1 MQGLSVSRYT
11 YTLKLPSGQ
20 MGQILMISQTSPQA
34 RTCVVSLENASY
46 LSNASS
52 HSVLW
57 TDWTDRTD
65 YPNMFGNWS
74 NGPSWELTSLSV
86 GRWLA
91 WIEPCFQA
99 DSLLAL
105 LSCTLACD
113 LTYVPLCD
121 IVNYGLRAIG
131 RTHGLERV

>member
-1 MQGLSVSRYT
+1 
-11 YTLKLPSGQ
+11 
-20 MGQILMISQTSPQA
+20 MISQTSPQA

-99 DSLLAL
+99 DSLLHMSPYA
-105 LSCTLACD
+105 TL
-113 LTYVPLCD
+113 
-121 IVNYGLRAIG
+121 
-131 RTHGLERV
+131 